1 MDGLIINPKKR
12 EVMKDLHSY
21 VTKDIYRIVDKL
33 VSTEGITKTD
43 YVANLIM
50 QDLIKRGLVR

>member
-21 VTKDIYRIVDKL
+21 VTEDISLQRNIKL
-33 VSTEGITKTD
+33 IIDFTD
-43 YVANLIM
+43 SM
-50 QDLIKRGLVR
+50 C